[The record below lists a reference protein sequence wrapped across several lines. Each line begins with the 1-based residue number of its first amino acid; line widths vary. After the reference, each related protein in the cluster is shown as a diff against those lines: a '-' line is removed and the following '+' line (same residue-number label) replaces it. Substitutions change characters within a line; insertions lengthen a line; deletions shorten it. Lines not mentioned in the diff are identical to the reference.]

1 MNLEHTEIILK
12 KINRLYELIKSFGE
26 ASDTE
31 KDLLKAYVVDLYE
44 AVAMSDLEAPE
55 ILEEKEMKDRL
66 KKLKKQEKKLKK
78 QVEKRKEE
86 IEEVEE
92 EEVPVVELEEEEA
105 APEVEETIEEVP
117 ETEPTPSIPQ
127 EMIELFETSNGSEL
141 SDKLAN
147 APIKDLTKAMGINEK
162 IFTVKELFGGNQEE
176 MDNILT
182 ALNGLSDFEEAKS
195 VLMRSVA
202 SKYDWHETAKQKKA
216 KNFIKLVRRRYV

>member
-44 AVAMSDLEAPE
+44 SVAMSDLETPE

-86 IEEVEE
+86 VEEVEE
-92 EEVPVVELEEEEA
+92 EEVPVAEIEEEEA
-105 APEVEETIEEVP
+105 TPEVEEVVEEVP
-117 ETEPTPSIPQ
+117 EPDPTPSIPQ
-127 EMIELFETSNGSEL
+127 EMIDLFETSNGSEL

-202 SKYDWHETAKQKKA
+202 SKYEWHEAAKQKKA